1 MFDLP
6 SQDNVEE
13 VIIDRGVVLGQIE
26 PIIVYSNNKN
36 KTDKS
41 SAA

>member
-6 SQDNVEE
+6 SQENVAE
-13 VIIDRGVVLGQIE
+13 VIIDQGVVLGQIK
-26 PIIVYSNNKN
+26 PIMVYSDKKN